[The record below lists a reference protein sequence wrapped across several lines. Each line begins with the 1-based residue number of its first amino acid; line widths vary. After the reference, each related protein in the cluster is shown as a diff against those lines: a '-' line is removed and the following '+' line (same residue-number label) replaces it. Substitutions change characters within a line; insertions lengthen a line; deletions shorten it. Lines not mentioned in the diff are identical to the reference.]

1 MSVSLPA
8 KNEGTLTNNVYV
20 PPLNTAVQN
29 AAASQYDTQGQTAPS
44 QQQEPQPPPP
54 SQPIS
59 MSDNPDAIAL
69 RAAMSILQIQRQQAL
84 RDMKTLEQQK
94 IKASADPEAF
104 ARGVSEGR
112 IQARGVQGIIPTADE
127 QDQDEDSE
135 VDVSSDNP
143 GSTRVG
149 GDGGK
154 VELFGTIPSAQNVV
168 RMPPVNWAKYH
179 IVGESLDKLH
189 EEQRARPSPGQ
200 PLRDENLRPR
210 ERAPESVIAA
220 PYNPW
225 VDKVGEKPTRTRNG
239 AKRK

>member
-1 MSVSLPA
+1 MSVSLPS
-8 KNEGTLTNNVYV
+8 KNASSSTNVYA
-20 PPLNTAVQN
+20 PPPNTAAQTV
-29 AAASQYDTQGQTAPS
+29 AASRDKPRGQAAPP
-44 QQQEPQPPPP
+44 QKPLPQPPPP

-59 MSDNPDAIAL
+59 VSDNPDAIAL

-84 RDMKTLEQQK
+84 RDMKTLEEQK
-94 IKASADPEAF
+94 IKAMDDPEAF

-112 IQARGVQGIIPTADE
+112 IQARAVQGIIPTADE

-135 VDVSSDNP
+135 DEVNTDNHQ
-143 GSTRVG
+143 STRAE
-149 GDGGK
+149 DGVK
-154 VELFGTIPSAQNVV
+154 AEPFGTIPSAQNVV

-189 EEQRARPSPGQ
+189 EEQRARPNPGQ
-200 PLRDENLRPR
+200 PLRDGDLRPR